1 MKKSPHHLLVS
12 EIMSKDLFTLFEDD
26 TIRVLDEIMRWRAIR
41 HIPVVNQKNE
51 LVGLVTHRDLLRLS
65 FSALSE
71 VDKGEQDTIN
81 EKILVGDVMQEN
93 VFSISPQIELKE
105 AATLM
110 LKNKF
115 GCLPVVDQETRKL
128 VGIITE
134 ADFVKF
140 FVNFD
145 VLAD

>member
-93 VFSISPQIELKE
+93 VFSIPPQIELKE